1 MPILTETETGY
12 PFSESSNAYTRD
24 LLYDK
29 ITNKQFIAIETRSGD
44 IFYMVI
50 DYDKPLDEDG
60 ERYETYFLNLVDS
73 RDLLDIVDSSEIQ
86 EEPEVIY
93 VTPEPTVEP
102 TATPVAVTEETPT
115 NDNRGSAMLGLFGI
129 LLAAAGGALWYF
141 KFRKPGG
148 GKGSPRMDDYGY
160 DDEEDETEEPEE
172 NEDE

>member
-1 MPILTETETGY
+1 
-12 PFSESSNAYTRD
+12 
-24 LLYDK
+24 
-29 ITNKQFIAIETRSGD
+29 
-44 IFYMVI
+44 MVI

-86 EEPEVIY
+86 DEPEVIY

-102 TATPVAVTEETPT
+102 TPTPVAATDETPT
-115 NDNRGSAMLGLFGI
+115 NDNNGSAILGLFGI

-141 KFRKPGG
+141 KFRKPGS

-160 DDEEDETEEPEE
+160 DDEEDETEESEE